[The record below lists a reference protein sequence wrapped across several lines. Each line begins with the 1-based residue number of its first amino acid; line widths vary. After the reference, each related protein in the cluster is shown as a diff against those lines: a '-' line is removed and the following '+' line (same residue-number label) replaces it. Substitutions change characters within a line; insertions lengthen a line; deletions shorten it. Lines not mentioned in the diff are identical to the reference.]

1 MFSSRVMLFPT
12 FLEEQKFPWGG
23 GGEAFIY
30 FLEKQFFLISCFLR
44 VFYAISNSF
53 RFFCT
58 RTFNMCKEKGPL
70 HLFVKWGWFLQIVD
84 REF

>member
-1 MFSSRVMLFPT
+1 MGSVRKNIFLGSYFMFSSRFMLFPK
-12 FLEEQKFPWGG
+12 FLEEQKCPWGG

-53 RFFCT
+53 RFFLYT
-58 RTFNMCKEKGPL
+58 Y
-70 HLFVKWGWFLQIVD
+70 V
-84 REF
+84 